1 MIFQV
6 LHQID
11 GGETRRVEQDKNV
24 AVAVAVAVESKY
36 LKHFIPSLIFFYFF
50 FL

>member
-24 AVAVAVAVESKY
+24 AVAVAVESKY